1 MDLNV
6 DVIDNETG
14 EIYREGVGID
24 AARDFITKE
33 KGKIVRDEVDNVDLD
48 DIDGGGQMEVRSI
61 FVDFPE
67 EKLKRELSAAAIVKA
82 RDFWQYESGG
92 GQVNR
97 WSDEKVSEFANQLLG
112 ATTKFEV

>member
-14 EIYREGVGID
+14 EIYREGVLLANAHI
-24 AARDFITKE
+24 FISRE
-33 KGKIVRDEVDNVDLD
+33 KGEIVLDEVDIIDLD

-61 FVDFPE
+61 YVDFPE
-67 EKLKRELSAAAIVKA
+67 EKLKRELSANAIIKA

-92 GQVNR
+92 GQVR
-97 WSDEKVSEFANQLLG
+97 K
-112 ATTKFEV
+112 